1 MFKKIAIVIAVLVAA
16 WLAYAATR
24 PDTFRFERTIVID
37 APAPEIFSRIN
48 DFHAWRDWSPWEG
61 LDLEVKREYSGADFG
76 EGAAY
81 AWKGNG
87 NVGAG
92 RMEIT
97 ESSADSRIVI
107 ALHFQKPFEAQ
118 QFAQF
123 TLEPEGDA
131 TRVTWTLHGP
141 TIFVWKLLGLFM
153 DFDKMI
159 GGMLETGLADLKS
172 LVETGAQP
180 AAAPVNN
187 GSI

>member
-1 MFKKIAIVIAVLVAA
+1 MFKIIAGVIVVLLAA

-24 PDTFRFERTIVID
+24 PDTFRFERTVVIE
-37 APAPEIFSRIN
+37 APASEIFARIN

-61 LDLEVKREYSGADFG
+61 LDPALKREYSGADFG
-76 EGAAY
+76 KGAAY

-87 NVGAG
+87 NVGTG

-97 ESSADSRIVI
+97 EAIADSRIAI
-107 ALHFQKPFEAQ
+107 ALHFKKPFEAQ
-118 QFAQF
+118 QFAEF

-131 TRVTWTLHGP
+131 TRVTWSMHGP
-141 TIFVWKLLGLFM
+141 TVFAWKLLGLFM

-159 GGMLETGLADLKS
+159 GGMLETGLGNLKS
-172 LVETGAQP
+172 LIETDAQP
-180 AAAPVNN
+180 AAMPANN